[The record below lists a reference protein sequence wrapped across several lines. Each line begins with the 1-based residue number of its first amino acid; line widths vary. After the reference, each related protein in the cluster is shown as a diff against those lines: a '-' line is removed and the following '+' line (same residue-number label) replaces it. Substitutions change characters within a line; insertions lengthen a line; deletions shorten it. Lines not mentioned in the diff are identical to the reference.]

1 LFKLVKPTK
10 DAVAAGARIGS
21 IFKELQPQNPQSHLT
36 GSQQDPRRK
45 AVDYTQANNYPD
57 KGAASTSGR

>member
-1 LFKLVKPTK
+1 M
-10 DAVAAGARIGS
+10 AAGARIGS
-21 IFKELQPQNPQSHLT
+21 IFKELQPQTPQSHLT

-57 KGAASTSGR
+57 KGAASTLGR